1 MAHSSAQKFLGWLG
15 ILAGTLLTAGLRLR
29 HLSQLEDVPARA
41 GLTGLRAVASGD
53 SAYHLR
59 RIAWYSDHGQLL
71 KNDPWTHF
79 PSGNAVV
86 WPDGFDLLAGALA
99 RLIGPPG
106 SLDAALTAGIA
117 LVTVLSMATALLAG
131 ALAWRWTGQARAGL
145 MASLIIAVHP
155 GLQNYAQAGKI
166 DHHSAEPLV
175 TFGALGALLAVAET
189 ADLPRRRLAQGL
201 SVIALL
207 ASLWLLP
214 SSSLTVALLAVLAAL
229 RVLLAPHQT
238 RQAVSRR
245 LAVPLAVAGLL
256 GLPLG
261 LQSPFGA
268 GGAAVGHALSLLQP
282 GMLLTAGAALAA
294 AGQVRGQG
302 TPAALGAMAAMLGT
316 VALALGLWPAGREAL
331 LGGGDFVQGRG
342 YVGLIQESM
351 SAWESGL
358 ERSAALL
365 SVGFVALPALAWWG
379 WRRDGQ
385 PAARVWTAAALIA
398 GALALLQLRFA
409 PLTAVPLAVMS
420 AAALS
425 QLAQEKPRGWSL
437 AAMALLLLPGA
448 VQIGQREPPLGRRVA
463 VWQALRWLQAHDP
476 QPQSATDPTAQPD
489 HTLLASWS
497 LGHDLL
503 VFGGRA
509 NLCSPLIAPGQTRG
523 LDACLQLTL
532 GTTPEKTAA
541 LLEEFKPRWWLV
553 TPWSLAAMRAY
564 AAALGQNPSDFAAPG
579 ADGRM
584 APTRR
589 GLCAPGQQLWHGLGS
604 APPDGSCR
612 ALPQWRLVWQA
623 QGGAKLFA
631 QVRGARVR
639 LHGCLPGTL
648 ARLEARLAVGGEG
661 ALWLDMA
668 AVQADGSA
676 DLATP
681 WSTDFR
687 SDNMRLIDQRVLC
700 QRKASAEAIALDVSE
715 NAVQLG
721 LAIDVSPPGL

>member
-1 MAHSSAQKFLGWLG
+1 
-15 ILAGTLLTAGLRLR
+15 
-29 HLSQLEDVPARA
+29 
-41 GLTGLRAVASGD
+41 VAS
-53 SAYHLR
+53 
-59 RIAWYSDHGQLL
+59 
-71 KNDPWTHF
+71 
-79 PSGNAVV
+79 
-86 WPDGFDLLAGALA
+86 
-99 RLIGPPG
+99 
-106 SLDAALTAGIA
+106 
-117 LVTVLSMATALLAG
+117 LV
-131 ALAWRWTGQARAGL
+131 
-145 MASLIIAVHP
+145 IAVHP

-166 DHHSAEPLV
+166 DHHAAEPLV
-175 TFGALGALLAVAET
+175 TFAALWALLEVAD
-189 ADLPRRRLAQGL
+189 AQDPSRRRLAQGL

-207 ASLWLLP
+207 AALWLWP
-214 SSSLTVALLAVLAAL
+214 SSSLTVALLAALAAL
-229 RVLLAPHQT
+229 RVLLAPVQA
-238 RQAVSRR
+238 RQAVSRQ
-245 LAVPLAVAGLL
+245 LAIPLAVAALL

-261 LQSPFGA
+261 LHSPFGA

-282 GMLLTAGAALAA
+282 GMLLAAAAALAA

-302 TPAALGAMAAMLGT
+302 IPGVAGVVAAMLGT
-316 VALALGLWPAGREAL
+316 AALALGLWPAGREAL

-365 SVGFVALPALAWWG
+365 SFGFIALPALAWWG
-379 WRRDGQ
+379 WRHNNQ
-385 PAARVWTAAALIA
+385 PAARVWTAAALLT

-437 AAMALLLLPGA
+437 AALALLLLPGA

-476 QPQSATDPTAQPD
+476 QVQSATDPAARPD
-489 HTLLASWS
+489 HSVLASWS

-503 VFGGRA
+503 TFGGRA

-553 TPWSLAAMRAY
+553 TPWSLSAMRAY

-584 APTRR
+584 APTKR
-589 GLCAPGQQLWHGLGS
+589 GLCTPGQQLWHGLGS
-604 APPDGSCR
+604 APPDASCR
-612 ALPQWRLVWQA
+612 ALPRWRLVWQA

-631 QVRGARVR
+631 QVQGARVR
-639 LHGCLPGTL
+639 LHGCVPGTV
-648 ARLEARLAVGGEG
+648 ARLEARLALGSEG
-661 ALWLDMA
+661 AMWLDMA
-668 AVQADGSA
+668 SVQADGSA
-676 DLATP
+676 ELATP
-681 WSTDFR
+681 WSTEFR

-700 QRKASAEAIALDVSE
+700 QQKASAVAIALDVSE
-715 NAVQLG
+715 TAVQQG

>member
-1 MAHSSAQKFLGWLG
+1 MERHTAQKFLGWLG

-41 GLTGLRAVASGD
+41 GLAGMRAVASGD

-71 KNDPWTHF
+71 QNDPWTHF

-99 RLIGPPG
+99 RLIGPAG

-117 LVTVLSMATALLAG
+117 LVTLLAMGTAMLAG

-145 MASLIIAVHP
+145 VASLVIAVHP

-166 DHHSAEPLV
+166 DHHAAEPLV
-175 TFGALGALLAVAET
+175 TFAALWALLEVAD
-189 ADLPRRRLAQGL
+189 AQDPSRRRLAQGL
-201 SVIALL
+201 SVIAML
-207 ASLWLLP
+207 AALWLWP
-214 SSSLTVALLAVLAAL
+214 SSSLTVALLAALAAL
-229 RVLLAPHQT
+229 RVLLAPVQA
-238 RQAVSRR
+238 RQAVSRQ
-245 LAVPLAVAGLL
+245 LAVPLAAAGLL

-282 GMLLTAGAALAA
+282 GMLIAGAAALAA
-294 AGQVRGQG
+294 AGQVKGQG
-302 TPAALGAMAAMLGT
+302 IPGTAGVVAAMLGT
-316 VALALGLWPAGREAL
+316 AALALGLWPAGREAL

-379 WRRDGQ
+379 WRHNGQ
-385 PAARVWTAAALIA
+385 PAARVWTAAALLT

-437 AAMALLLLPGA
+437 ATLALLLLPGA
-448 VQIGQREPPLGRRVA
+448 VQIGQREPPLGRRIA
-463 VWQALRWLQAHDP
+463 VWQALRWLQAHHP
-476 QPQSATDPTAQPD
+476 QTQSSTDPGAKPD
-489 HTLLASWS
+489 HSVLASWS

-503 VFGGRA
+503 TFGGRA

-532 GTTPEKTAA
+532 GTTPEKTSA
-541 LLEEFKPRWWLV
+541 LLEEFQPRWWLV

-584 APTRR
+584 TPTQR
-589 GLCAPGQQLWHGLGS
+589 GLCTPGQQLWHGLGS

-631 QVRGARVR
+631 RVQGARVR
-639 LHGCLPGTL
+639 VHGCLPGTM
-648 ARLEARLAVGGEG
+648 ARLEARLALGREG
-661 ALWLDMA
+661 ALWLDTA

-681 WSTDFR
+681 WPTKFR
-687 SDNMRLIDQRVLC
+687 SDNIQLIDQRVLC
-700 QRKASAEAIALDVSE
+700 QLKASAVEIALDVSE
-715 NAVQLG
+715 TAVQQG
-721 LAIDVSPPGL
+721 LAVDVSPQGL